1 MKMNDVTCGMCGE
14 PWGYYYLSH
23 ELAEDKKEDI
33 LRGNGCPACSWGQS
47 DRATGEYQVERVQSI
62 SRNTD
67 LDPIKYSNL

>member
-14 PWGYYYLSH
+14 PWEYYYLTH
-23 ELAEDKKEDI
+23 ELAEDEKEDI

>member
-1 MKMNDVTCGMCGE
+1 MTDDIVCGQCSE
-14 PWGYYYLSH
+14 PWSFYFLTH
-23 ELAEDKKEDI
+23 EMPEDEKEDV